1 MLCLKEAQE
10 KVSIVINPSS
20 RVEFKVPDPRRVRLV
35 VYLDVVE
42 GTDVALLKA
51 NLIKNIK
58 EYINGIKPG
67 DKLYLGQ
74 INKIGL
80 APKEVEYF
88 NVVQVYINED
98 EATDFEILQVVEAK
112 FLFDEI
118 IWWNVE
124 N

>member
-1 MLCLKEAQE
+1 
-10 KVSIVINPSS
+10 VINPSS